1 MKTQAWGWLVAAVM
15 AAGLNASY
23 HDGAF
28 EWTHQV
34 VDQVK
39 HNSAAVLALASG
51 RADRFLAEARL
62 TADQEEAHSCR
73 WATTLARIQ
82 TRAAR
87 TENRFAH
94 FQARNAEQEAQFAR
108 LEADRARIEAEVAAQ
123 TARIRIPNAAFN
135 PVSLPTIDVCPRVH
149 VNLPRMPHVHIP
161 APDIHIEMPSAGP
174 V

>member
-15 AAGLNASY
+15 AAGLNAGY

-28 EWTHQV
+28 EWAHQV

-51 RADRFLAEARL
+51 RADQFLTEARL
-62 TADQEEAHSCR
+62 ATAQEATHSCP
-73 WATTLARIQ
+73 WATRLARIQ
-82 TRAAR
+82 TRVAR
-87 TENRFAH
+87 TQSRFAH
-94 FQARNAEQEAQFAR
+94 FQEMNTDREAQFAR

-135 PVSLPTIDVCPRVH
+135 PVSFHTIDVCPRVH
-149 VNLPRMPHVHIP
+149 VNLPRMPHLHVP